1 MATTKVTKRV
11 MFETIKG
18 LVEEGV
24 ISDEFT
30 IQVGEDEVTISASA
44 IAEFCEKEIASLDK
58 KAAKAKETAAAKKV
72 AGDALRD
79 AVEAVLTDEFT
90 AIADIAAKVE
100 DPEATVAKVTY
111 RLNKLVEV
119 GLAEKTEVT
128 IEGSEG
134 QKKRKV
140 MAFRA
145 VAPEMVE

>member
-1 MATTKVTKRV
+1 MTTTKITKRV

-18 LVEEGV
+18 LVEDGIV
-24 ISDEFT
+24 SDEV
-30 IQVGEDEVTISASA
+30 IVQIGENEVAVTPAA

-79 AVEAVLTDEFT
+79 AVEAVLTEDYEI
-90 AIADIAAKVE
+90 IADIAAKVE
-100 DPEATVAKVTY
+100 DPDATVAKVTY

-119 GLAEKTEVT
+119 GIAEKTELV
-128 IEGSEG
+128 IEGGEG

-140 MAFRA
+140 QGYRLKSA
-145 VAPEMVE
+145 E

>member
-1 MATTKVTKRV
+1 MTTTKITKRV

-18 LVEEGV
+18 LVEDGV

-30 IQVGEDEVTISASA
+30 IQVGENEVTISASA

-79 AVEAVLTDEFT
+79 AVEAVLTEDYEI
-90 AIADIAAKVE
+90 IADIAAKVE
-100 DPEATVAKVTY
+100 DPDATVAKVTY

-119 GLAEKTEVT
+119 GVAEKTELV
-128 IEGSEG
+128 IEGGEG

-140 MAFRA
+140 QGYRLKSA
-145 VAPEMVE
+145 E